1 MAASVAVA
9 SSFTETY
16 VAVLSL
22 IATKCASV
30 DAGETELVAACA
42 KFKTGIVHLK
52 TYVSGLDDIL
62 PVAADLSPLPS
73 APTQAPALTNQ
84 WPEEILRGY
93 QLIKGGENWQETSF
107 EDDTLTQSF
116 FSPLHRALVD
126 RVLASDEDAPGPIMQ
141 LLTLGFNTLAQTRAT
156 RYQMQ
161 EHQYMSNWT
170 LAACLIPQLTLLIL
184 LGLQWIV
191 NRRRQAKMKKQIKK
205 AEDAHQL
212 IARIRGNQ
220 AWREQSRFVEV

>member
-1 MAASVAVA
+1 
-9 SSFTETY
+9 
-16 VAVLSL
+16 
-22 IATKCASV
+22 
-30 DAGETELVAACA
+30 
-42 KFKTGIVHLK
+42 
-52 TYVSGLDDIL
+52 
-62 PVAADLSPLPS
+62 
-73 APTQAPALTNQ
+73 
-84 WPEEILRGY
+84 
-93 QLIKGGENWQETSF
+93 
-107 EDDTLTQSF
+107 
-116 FSPLHRALVD
+116 
-126 RVLASDEDAPGPIMQ
+126 MQ

-156 RYQMQ
+156 RYQLQ

-191 NRRRQAKMKKQIKK
+191 NRRRQSKMKKQIKK